1 MDRIGLSDGRPN
13 IWKSFSFGHCQLQSR
28 QRRPFSILDAYGIGL
43 PQHLGCGIS
52 APLERQRPQRS
63 WRLITMPHGDDENGN
78 VWKSMHSGERDSKLI
93 EQWSFFA
100 KLYKNTIIKFIMAL
114 WGN

>member
-1 MDRIGLSDGRPN
+1 
-13 IWKSFSFGHCQLQSR
+13 
-28 QRRPFSILDAYGIGL
+28 
-43 PQHLGCGIS
+43 
-52 APLERQRPQRS
+52 
-63 WRLITMPHGDDENGN
+63 MPHGDDENGN

-93 EQWSFFA
+93 GQWSFFA